1 MHEINRRRMP
11 KCVWLFFFRFMH
23 MRQVSSDEHV
33 CLYNEIEHF
42 LRLLLRIKNEVARFI
57 YYDHKLL
64 NKHVI

>member
-1 MHEINRRRMP
+1 MHEISRRRMP
-11 KCVWLFFFRFMH
+11 KCVWVVFRFMH